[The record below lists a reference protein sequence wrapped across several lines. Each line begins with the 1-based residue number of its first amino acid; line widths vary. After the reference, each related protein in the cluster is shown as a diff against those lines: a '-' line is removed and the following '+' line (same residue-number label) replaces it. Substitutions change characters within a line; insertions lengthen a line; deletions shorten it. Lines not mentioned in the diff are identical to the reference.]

1 MLVTFQ
7 RTGRRQYRVEVRRP
21 PFAAVEMDP
30 APGYDDLIPHDM
42 MHLVVE
48 SQLGLERGIFGQL
61 AAGGGTFRAVPD
73 ASKSTRD
80 VARQRRRLSER
91 GKKMMRDS
99 RAECEQSEAAV
110 WICWNEWRARSESK
124 PTSIESKPTSIESK
138 LTSIESKPKPKRPG
152 SPAFSEHKLEQIFHH
167 LDELSLYWS
176 RLNVGESMTVQ
187 WPDLSVSS
195 DDNQ

>member
-30 APGYDDLIPHDM
+30 APGYDDRIPHDM

-61 AAGGGTFRAVPD
+61 AAGGGTFRVIPD
-73 ASKSTRD
+73 ASKSTRAI
-80 VARQRRRLSER
+80 ARQRRRQSER

-99 RAECEQSEAAV
+99 RADCEQSEAAV
-110 WICWNEWRARSESK
+110 WICWSEWRARSESK
-124 PTSIESKPTSIESK
+124 PTSIASKATSIESQ
-138 LTSIESKPKPKRPG
+138 PKSKRPT

-187 WPDLSVSS
+187 WPDLSVSP